1 MQRNVCCELLIRA
14 FGNPP
19 CSRTIC
25 TVARELVG
33 LGEVVF
39 PSPSG
44 WGEADSPV
52 PNLLLPRGIAMLPL
66 RIGVQIN

>member
-14 FGNPP
+14 FGKPP
-19 CSRTIC
+19 RSRTIC

-39 PSPSG
+39 PLCQG
-44 WGEADSPV
+44 GEKQTAQF
-52 PNLLLPRGIAMLPL
+52 PNLFLPRGIAMLSL
-66 RIGVQIN
+66 RSGVQIN